1 TITRPGAHR
10 ATSSAGQG
18 SAPITNAAES
28 NPSSESTPT
37 ADGVWVSTLTCSAT
51 SNACK
56 SSGEPA
62 TDSGT
67 TTSRPPPSSA
77 AQISHTE
84 KSKAYEWHCDHTCAA
99 GRWVGIDSAKWV
111 RLWWLIASPLGTPVG
126 AGVEVRWARS
136 LCGGYG
142 RPR

>member
-1 TITRPGAHR
+1 D
-10 ATSSAGQG
+10 
-18 SAPITNAAES
+18 S
-28 NPSSESTPT
+28 NPCGQSAAT

-51 SNACK
+51 SKAWK

-84 KSKAYEWHCDHTCAA
+84 KSKAYEWYCVHTCAG
-99 GRWVGIDSAKWV
+99 GRCGGSESAKWV
-111 RLWWLIASPLGTPVG
+111 RLWWVRATPLGTPV
-126 AGVEVRWARS
+126 VPEV
-136 LCGGYG
+136 
-142 RPR
+142 